1 MHMQDLFINCK
12 LLSRSLVVLLAL
24 LYNAVACV
32 FMPYHLYGMAKPTF
46 LLFQLAA
53 ALCTYDVNAATQ
65 PLAIHHEVLHA
76 LACIDVDPS
85 R

>member
-12 LLSRSLVVLLAL
+12 LLSRSLVVLLAF

-46 LLFQLAA
+46 LLFL
-53 ALCTYDVNAATQ
+53 LIIGGCSVY
-65 PLAIHHEVLHA
+65 L
-76 LACIDVDPS
+76 
-85 R
+85 